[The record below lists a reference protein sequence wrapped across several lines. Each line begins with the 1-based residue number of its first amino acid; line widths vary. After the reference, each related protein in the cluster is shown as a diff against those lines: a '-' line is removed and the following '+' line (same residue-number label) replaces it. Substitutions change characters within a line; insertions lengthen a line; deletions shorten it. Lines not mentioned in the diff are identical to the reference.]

1 MIGSPNGILGRL
13 PAGAKVAV
21 IRLRSMGDTVLTTP
35 ALHLLK
41 KARPDLRISVVLE
54 QRWERLLESN
64 PDVDSVI
71 AVEGKHWWPAL
82 RAIRR
87 ARPALCLNFH
97 GGPTS
102 AWLTAL
108 SGARWRAGFGH
119 FAVQTAYNVRIPRA
133 QEILRRA
140 TDAPVHTAE
149 HLASAMFY
157 MGVEHQEI
165 PRARLFVT
173 PARRPRPYAV
183 LHVGAAEPSKQ
194 WPPERF
200 AEVARWLRDSEALE
214 PILVAGPGER
224 AWLRGNEEIAAFD
237 NPSLEE
243 LMALLAGAELFLS
256 NDSGPAHVAAAFGVP
271 CVVVFGSSNSKVWYP
286 WRTAH
291 RVVESDKGI
300 SEVDVE
306 AVRQAAVNLIRERM
320 VAAHD

>member
-1 MIGSPNGILGRL
+1 VIGGVNGILGRL
-13 PAGAKVAV
+13 PAGAAVVV

-41 KARPDLRISVVLE
+41 RARPDLRIFVVVE
-54 QRWERLLESN
+54 QCWGRLLESN
-64 PDVDSVI
+64 PDIDGLI
-71 AVEGKHWWPAL
+71 PTAL

-87 ARPALCLNFH
+87 ERPVLCLNFH

-119 FAVQTAYNVRIPRA
+119 FSFQPVYNVRIPRA

-157 MGVEHQEI
+157 LGVEQQEI

-173 PARRPRPYAV
+173 PVRRPRPYAV
-183 LHVGAAEPSKQ
+183 LHIGAAEASKQ

-200 AEVARWLRDSEALE
+200 LEIAHWLRDKEALE

-224 AWLRGNEEIAAFD
+224 TPPAGDLPTLND
-237 NPSLEE
+237 LSLGQ
-243 LMALLAGAELFLS
+243 LMGLLAGAELFIG

-271 CVVVFGSSNSKVWYP
+271 CVVVFGSSNSKTWYP

-291 RVVESDKGI
+291 RVVESPQGI
-300 SEVDVE
+300 SAVQLE
-306 AVRQAAVNLIRERM
+306 AVQQAALDLIRTM
-320 VAAHD
+320 VHD